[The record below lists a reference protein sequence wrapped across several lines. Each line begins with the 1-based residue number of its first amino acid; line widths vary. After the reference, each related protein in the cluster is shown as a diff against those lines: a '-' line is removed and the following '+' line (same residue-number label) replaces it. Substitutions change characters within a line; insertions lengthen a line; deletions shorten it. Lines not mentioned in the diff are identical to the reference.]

1 MENKTTPKKRSILRK
16 VLKWSGLTFLFLL
29 IALISIPFLFQDKI
43 KDLVLAQANKMLKAD
58 IAVGDFDLTII
69 RTFPNMT
76 FTFNDITVTGREE
89 FDGVRLVDIGE
100 FQTRIG
106 FWSVFRTSNIEIYG
120 IEISDASF
128 DVRILEDGT
137 ANYDIVK
144 SSEELAEEY
153 PDEADE
159 PSPFNLKLRYYAFNN
174 INLQYADDQSDMYLD
189 IFGLNHSGRGDLTA
203 DVTDFQT
210 KTAIEELS
218 FAMNNLNYLRKVKLD
233 MLINLKMST
242 KDDGYNFELADNEI
256 TMNEVKMALDGSYG
270 YFENHQD
277 INLELLA
284 DRTTFKDFLSLVP
297 AFYLTGYESMLAN
310 GDFNLNAKINGRLDE
325 ENYPAFNI
333 SSNIRNG
340 RIRYPDLPS
349 SIENIRLDFAT
360 NFAGGSNLDNMTV
373 DLKKFHAAFDGN
385 TIDAELLLRS
395 IMSDPLMALK
405 LQSLVDLSKLKNVI
419 PLEEGETYNGIF
431 ASDVQLNGRMS
442 DLDNENYEAFQAEG
456 KISLSAFNYVS
467 NDLPDGVTVDEMLFE
482 FTPQMLLLQYMNGQM
497 GATDFQMKGGID
509 NYFGYF
515 FRDEPLEGHFDFQS
529 NVFDLNA
536 FIPDYEETVGADE
549 PENLESIPTEEYVQ
563 IPDNLHFTFTTR
575 IGQLLYED
583 MDIRNFA
590 GKIVLDQDKLD
601 LSSLNMQTLGGD
613 VGLSGFYHTPKRA
626 VPNIAFNYD
635 LRNIDIELLM
645 KYFESVEKMAPVI
658 RHARGNVSTRLHLV
672 SDVLPDFSPVLST
685 VTGHGTLTSNAVR
698 VENLKFL
705 ERLNNFIDVSN
716 LENATFRNLNIYFE
730 FIDGKLEVK
739 PFDVNIGNIRSRVS
753 GTTSFEQEIDYIIDM
768 QLPRSVIP
776 REVVQL
782 AEQGIAQAKRI
793 PGFEIK
799 SIPDPLD
806 VRLKVVN
813 TVTDPQISSNLRER
827 LMEEVGNVRESV
839 KEAIEEKVREVVDSA
854 KAVVKEKVED
864 LKDDLR
870 ERRDKLLADAQER
883 ADRVVAEARG
893 LADRTRR
900 EANQNAD
907 RIMNEA
913 GSNPIQRRLAEESAR
928 KVRDAG
934 ESSARRIETEAQERA
949 NAIMQRARE
958 EADRLE

>member
-1 MENKTTPKKRSILRK
+1 MENKNTVKKRSTLRK
-16 VLKWSGLTFLFLL
+16 ILKWSGLTFLFLL
-29 IALISIPFLFQDKI
+29 IALITIPFLFQDKI

-76 FTFNDITVTGREE
+76 FTFNDVTITGREE

-106 FWSVFRTSNIEIYG
+106 FWSIFRTSNIEIYG
-120 IEISDASF
+120 IEISDAAF

-144 SSEELAEEY
+144 STEELAEEY
-153 PDEADE
+153 PEELDEQ
-159 PSPFNLKLRYYAFNN
+159 SPFNLKLRYYALNN
-174 INLQYADDQSDMYLD
+174 IDLRYADDQGDMYLD
-189 IFGLNHSGRGDLTA
+189 ILGLSHSGSGDFTA
-203 DVTDFQT
+203 DITDLRTQ
-210 KTAIEELS
+210 TAIKELS
-218 FAMNNLNYLRKVKLD
+218 FAMDNLNYLRKVKLD
-233 MLINLKMST
+233 MLMNMKMT
-242 KDDGYNFELADNEI
+242 FKDDGYTFELAENEI
-256 TMNEVKMALDGSYG
+256 TMNEVKLALDGSYG
-270 YFENHQD
+270 YFENHQEMH
-277 INLELLA
+277 LELLA

-310 GDFNLNAKINGRLDE
+310 GDFNLNAKISGSLDDS
-325 ENYPAFNI
+325 NYPAFNI

-360 NFAGGSNLDNMTV
+360 VFAGGANLDNMTV

-395 IMSDPLMALK
+395 LISDPRMALK

-419 PLEEGETYNGIF
+419 PLEEGVSYNGIF

-442 DLDNENYEAFQAEG
+442 DLDNEDYEAFQAEG
-456 KISLSAFNYVS
+456 KIALSSFNYVS
-467 NDLPDGVTVDEMLFE
+467 SDLPDGVTVDEMLFE
-482 FTPQMLLLQYMNGQM
+482 FTPQILLLQYMNGQM
-497 GATDFQMKGGID
+497 GITDFQMKGSID

-515 FRDEPLEGHFDFQS
+515 FRDEPLEGHFDLQS

-536 FIPDYEETVGADE
+536 FIPTFDEDEAVNADVNTE
-549 PENLESIPTEEYVQ
+549 GILVEEYVQ
-563 IPDNLHFTFTTR
+563 IPNNLYFTFTTR

-583 MDIRNFA
+583 MDIRNFT
-590 GKIVLDQDKLD
+590 GKIVLDADKLD
-601 LSSLNMQTLGGD
+601 LSSLNMQTLGGE
-613 VGLSGFYHTPKRA
+613 VGLSGYYHTPKRA
-626 VPNIAFNYD
+626 IPNIAFSYD
-635 LRNIDIELLM
+635 LRNIDIELLS
-645 KYFESVEKMAPVI
+645 KHFATVEKMAPVI
-658 RHARGNVSTRLHLV
+658 QHARGNVSSRLHLV
-672 SDVLPDFSPVLST
+672 SDVLPDFSPVLNT
-685 VTGHGTLTSNAVR
+685 VTGHGKLTSNAVR
-698 VENLKFL
+698 IENLKFL
-705 ERLNNFIDVSN
+705 ERLGNFIDVSN
-716 LENATFRNLNIYFE
+716 LENTTFRNLNIYFE
-730 FIDGKLEVK
+730 FIDGLLAVK
-739 PFDVNIGNIRSRVS
+739 PFDVNIGNIRSTVS

-768 QLPRSVIP
+768 QLPKSVIP
-776 REVVQL
+776 REIVKL

-799 SIPDPLD
+799 TIPDPLD
-806 VRLKVVN
+806 VRLKVLN

-839 KEAIEEKVREVVDSA
+839 KEAIEEKVKEVIDSA

-864 LKDDLR
+864 IKDDLR
-870 ERRDKLLADAQER
+870 ERRDKLLLEAQER
-883 ADRVVAEARG
+883 ADRVVAEARV

-907 RIMNEA
+907 RIISEA
-913 GSNPIQRRLAEESAR
+913 GNNPIQRRLAEESAR
-928 KVRDAG
+928 KVRDTG
-934 ESSARRIETEAQERA
+934 ESSARRIESEAQQRA
-949 NAIMQRARE
+949 NTIMQRARE
-958 EADRLE
+958 EAERLE